1 MPRYQVY
8 RFESIPQGEIA
19 CSVREQ
25 TEALFAAG
33 LLPERLRGVTLHGG
47 YANGNYIL
55 YDPSTEPETP
65 LLLLKKLPSPDVET
79 RTTTDL
85 ETNTKCKD

>member
-1 MPRYQVY
+1 MPRYHVY
-8 RFESIPQGEIA
+8 RFEPIPQGEIE

-47 YANGNYIL
+47 YANGNYTL

-65 LLLLKKLPSPDVET
+65 LLLLKKIASSDVET
-79 RTTTDL
+79 RVTMDVA
-85 ETNTKCKD
+85 TNTPCKD